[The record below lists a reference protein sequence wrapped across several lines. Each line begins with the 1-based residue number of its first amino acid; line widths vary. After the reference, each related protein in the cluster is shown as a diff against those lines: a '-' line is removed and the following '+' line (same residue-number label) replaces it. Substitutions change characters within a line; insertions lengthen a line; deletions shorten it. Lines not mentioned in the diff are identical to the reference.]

1 MGNWFPKK
9 NRGFIVSMWAT
20 TNNFG
25 NIAGIQVAVVL
36 IEVFDKKWQ
45 WLMIVAAGLSLIIA
59 IVVWFFLIPHP
70 QDVGIFVEEMTEK
83 ELLIASATDKEVYNN
98 VIRQSVASPEEI
110 KNQVRLS
117 TSFRRLSVQGSIT

>member
-1 MGNWFPKK
+1 MAMAYDCCC
-9 NRGFIVSMWAT
+9 RFIINHSHCSL
-20 TNNFG
+20 
-25 NIAGIQVAVVL
+25 VL
-36 IEVFDKKWQ
+36 
-45 WLMIVAAGLSLIIA
+45 
-59 IVVWFFLIPHP
+59 LIPHP

-117 TSFRRLSVQGSIT
+117 T